1 MTDIIVSGE
10 AAFVGPD
17 DTLVIRIPA
26 SEDREDRDID
36 MFMETLRGTSLEG
49 RVLVVITDGELA
61 VVKGES

>member
-17 DTLVIRIPA
+17 DTLVIRLPA
-26 SEDREDRDID
+26 SEDRDID

>member
-1 MTDIIVSGE
+1 VTDIIVSGE

-17 DTLVIRIPA
+17 DTLVIRLPA
-26 SEDREDRDID
+26 SEDRDID